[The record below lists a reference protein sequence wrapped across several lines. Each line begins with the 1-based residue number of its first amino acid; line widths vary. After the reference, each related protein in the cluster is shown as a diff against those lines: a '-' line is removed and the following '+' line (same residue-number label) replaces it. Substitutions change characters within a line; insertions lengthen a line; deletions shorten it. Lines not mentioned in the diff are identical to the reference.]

1 MCKVSLTT
9 KAKYL
14 SNFDTFR
21 LYNYILFNK
30 EEIFLHIP
38 EVPPQLFSLSAVLVG
53 VLLVD
58 DSTPNE
64 QNALGNWLML
74 VSQYLCT
81 NAAYGQLLQSN
92 TQTPGSFN
100 ENNTQNQ
107 ANKSS
112 NSNSSNAYNT
122 SNASDEETLQMLIKM
137 VNALNKEIEEI
148 KKYL

>member
-1 MCKVSLTT
+1 M
-9 KAKYL
+9 
-14 SNFDTFR
+14 R
-21 LYNYILFNK
+21 
-30 EEIFLHIP
+30 IP
-38 EVPPQLFSLSAVLVG
+38 EVPPQLFSLSAVIVG

-92 TQTPGSFN
+92 TQTPGSFS
-100 ENNTQNQ
+100 ENNFQNQ
-107 ANKSS
+107 TSQSN
-112 NSNSSNAYNT
+112 NSNSSNTSNT

-137 VNALNKEIEEI
+137 VNALNKEIDEI
-148 KKYL
+148 KKNL